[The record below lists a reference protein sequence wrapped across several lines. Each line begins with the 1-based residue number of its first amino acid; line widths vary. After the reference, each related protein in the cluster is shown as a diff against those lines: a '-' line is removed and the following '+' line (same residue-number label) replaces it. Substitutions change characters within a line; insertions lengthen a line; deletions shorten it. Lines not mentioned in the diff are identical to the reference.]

1 MMNIVKE
8 FKGSLLISLLG
19 VAFAFIEGWHNPGNA
34 YPLTAALHALFL
46 TAVLAVLEVSL
57 SFDNAVV
64 NAGVLK
70 KMDPVWQHRFLT
82 WGILVAVFGMR
93 LVFPIIIVSV
103 VTGFNPVAVM
113 DMALHR
119 PDEYAHH
126 LSAEHHVI
134 SAFGGMFLLMVF
146 LHYFL
151 DKEKDVH
158 WLHVIEEKLVVL
170 GKLNAIQ
177 LATAILILIGFAS
190 MGSGNPQDPH
200 YLQHKVSVIL
210 SGLAGLMVYVLVD
223 SFAAFMEER
232 EQEMAAQGI
241 KQGGIALFIYL
252 EVLDASFSFDGVI
265 GAFAIT
271 NDVVIIMLGLGIG
284 ALFVRSLTVFLV
296 KQGTLEQY
304 CFLEHGAHYAIGALA
319 GIMMLSTNGI
329 EIPEV
334 ITGCIGVVLIGL
346 SVWSSKKAQAR
357 LYLPNLEKNENQS
370 ADPQ

>member
-1 MMNIVKE
+1 MMNIIKE
-8 FKGSLLISLLG
+8 FKGSLLISAIG
-19 VAFAFIEGWHNPGNA
+19 IIFAFIEGWHNPGNA
-34 YPLTAALHALFL
+34 FPLQAAMHALFL
-46 TAVLAVLEVSL
+46 TIVLSVLEVSL

-82 WGILVAVFGMR
+82 WGILIAVFGMR
-93 LVFPIIIVSV
+93 LVFPIVIVSA
-103 VTGFNPVAVM
+103 VTGFGPITVM

-119 PDEYAHH
+119 PDEYARH

-134 SAFGGMFLLMVF
+134 AAFGGMFLLMVF

-151 DKEKDVH
+151 DHEKEVH
-158 WLHVIEEKLVVL
+158 WLHVIEEKLSAL
-170 GKLNAIQ
+170 GRLNAVQ
-177 LATAILILIGFAS
+177 LAAAILILIGFAS
-190 MGSGNPQDPH
+190 LHSGNPQDPH
-200 YLQHKVSVIL
+200 YLQHKISVLI

-223 SFAAFMEER
+223 SFAAYMEER
-232 EQEMAAQGI
+232 EQEMAAKGI

-271 NDVVIIMLGLGIG
+271 NDVIIIMLGLGIG
-284 ALFVRSLTVFLV
+284 ALFVRSLTIFLV
-296 KQGTLEQY
+296 KKGTLEQY

-319 GIMMLSTNGI
+319 GIMMLSTNNI
-329 EIPEV
+329 HIPEV

-346 SVWSSKKAQAR
+346 SVWSSKKAQER
-357 LYLPNLEKNENQS
+357 LYLPNLNKEEKDEQAN
-370 ADPQ
+370 